1 MSSTSWMAWN
11 YLVSG
16 LLHEATVIQYDGSPT
31 HGGTDALW
39 RVAAETRASI
49 LGMGSAYA
57 AGCEKAGVD
66 LEDVRAVDALRVV
79 IPTGSPLAPAGWRWL
94 HEQLGPHVR
103 IDSILGGTDV
113 CTAFFGGSQLLPVR
127 LGEISCR
134 WLGVHAEAFGEEGRP
149 VTDAVGEFVLVKP
162 LPSMPVSFWNDPDG
176 ARYRAS
182 YFDHFPGVW
191 RQGDWITVTSRGSI
205 RAFGRS
211 DATLNRGGVRLGSSE
226 IYAVV
231 EGLAGVSDSLVA
243 GVELPDGEYY
253 MPLFVVPAG
262 DATVDDGL
270 RASISEA
277 LRSELSPRHVPD
289 EIVEVPAIPRTLT
302 GKKLEVPVKRI
313 LQGVPAERAAAAGSL
328 DRPEAI
334 QWFERF
340 AQKRLGAVTGT

>member
-1 MSSTSWMAWN
+1 
-11 YLVSG
+11 V
-16 LLHEATVIQYDGSPT
+16 
-31 HGGTDALW
+31 
-39 RVAAETRASI
+39 
-49 LGMGSAYA
+49 
-57 AGCEKAGVD
+57 
-66 LEDVRAVDALRVV
+66 
-79 IPTGSPLAPAGWRWL
+79 
-94 HEQLGPHVR
+94 
-103 IDSILGGTDV
+103 
-113 CTAFFGGSQLLPVR
+113 
-127 LGEISCR
+127 
-134 WLGVHAEAFGEEGRP
+134 
-149 VTDAVGEFVLVKP
+149 
-162 LPSMPVSFWNDPDG
+162 
-176 ARYRAS
+176 
-182 YFDHFPGVW
+182 
-191 RQGDWITVTSRGSI
+191 DWITVTSRGSI

-231 EGLAGVSDSLVA
+231 EGFEGVSDSLVA

-270 RASISEA
+270 RASISAA

-313 LQGVPAERAAAAGSL
+313 LQGTPAERAAAAGSL

-340 AQKRLGAVTGT
+340 AQERLGAVTGT